1 MVVETEA
8 QIEQSR
14 SALSKPSPTPFF
26 WICFKPLAS
35 SHSLSLSLNS
45 DHGLKWSNDNNKKI
59 NGLMIFKVY
68 TLLTKTLK
76 KKKKKE
82 EEVNTLTTKMV

>member
-1 MVVETEA
+1 M
-8 QIEQSR
+8 I
-14 SALSKPSPTPFF
+14 
-26 WICFKPLAS
+26 
-35 SHSLSLSLNS
+35 
-45 DHGLKWSNDNNKKI
+45 NKK